1 MVFSKNYFFY
11 EKVGASQN
19 KVIYNC
25 NVSGTARMMHSV
37 IVLFVDVTLIVVII
51 TENLKAVVILMRFFN

>member
-1 MVFSKNYFFY
+1 
-11 EKVGASQN
+11 
-19 KVIYNC
+19 
-25 NVSGTARMMHSV
+25 MMHSV